1 MEQRRLRL
9 GDILD
14 DYCPRER
21 RVTNHVI
28 VAMIEDDVKQT
39 RCSTCDAD
47 HEYKQ
52 ARIPSTRR
60 KKDAGA
66 LSADI
71 AADALRARRPDVADS
86 DDAHDDPTRVDP
98 GVVIG
103 VLEGTGELVAEA
115 DPMPAAVL
123 VALPV
128 VETPDP
134 PQVDEREDDGPVH
147 RRLIRATLP
156 RPEGQVPERKETEFT
171 VRQQQGRGG
180 GREIDGN
187 RPSQGQNRHRRP
199 PQRSGGERA
208 ADTRFG
214 GAPPGNN
221 RRGGGGGQS
230 NRPGPSQQGQ
240 SGSGNPQG
248 GPRSGAPGGEGRFRR
263 RRGR

>member
-28 VAMIEDDVKQT
+28 VAMVEDDVKQT

-52 ARIPSTRR
+52 ARVPSTRR
-60 KKDAGA
+60 KKDGA
-66 LSADI
+66 TPSADV
-71 AADALRARRPDVADS
+71 AVDALVARRTDLDVVADAIAPVEEPPVGMVLAAAPVAAPEAPIIDEPVIELRED
-86 DDAHDDPTRVDP
+86 
-98 GVVIG
+98 
-103 VLEGTGELVAEA
+103 
-115 DPMPAAVL
+115 
-123 VALPV
+123 
-128 VETPDP
+128 
-134 PQVDEREDDGPVH
+134 DDGPVH

-171 VRQQQGRGG
+171 VRQQGGR

-187 RPSQGQNRHRRP
+187 RPQGQNRNRRP
-199 PQRSGGERA
+199 HRSGAPG
-208 ADTRFG
+208 DTRFA
-214 GAPPGNN
+214 GAPKGNN
-221 RRGGGGGQS
+221 RRGGGGSHG
-230 NRPGPSQQGQ
+230 NGNGRPHQGPPGAA
-240 SGSGNPQG
+240 PQG
-248 GPRSGAPGGEGRFRR
+248 GPRNGGPGGGEGRFRR